1 MKNFVIT
8 IGREF
13 ASGGKEVGK
22 RVAKELGV
30 DFYDASLLREKAK
43 ELGIEEGIFDLFDEK
58 PTKSF
63 LFSVVMDPYAIDSAV
78 NEGKVI
84 EAQRKVI
91 DNAAKQGSCVIV
103 GRRADK
109 ILADNENV
117 VSVFIG
123 ADIEDRMKRYL
134 ENDGTSPKPLAVLS
148 NAKTESV
155 PHTTTILTTAVG
167 ARQTT
172 IQCVFLPQK
181 WIRIQL

>member
-109 ILADNENV
+109 ILAENE
-117 VSVFIG
+117 
-123 ADIEDRMKRYL
+123 A
-134 ENDGTSPKPLAVLS
+134 LS
-148 NAKTESV
+148 
-155 PHTTTILTTAVG
+155 
-167 ARQTT
+167 
-172 IQCVFLPQK
+172 
-181 WIRIQL
+181 